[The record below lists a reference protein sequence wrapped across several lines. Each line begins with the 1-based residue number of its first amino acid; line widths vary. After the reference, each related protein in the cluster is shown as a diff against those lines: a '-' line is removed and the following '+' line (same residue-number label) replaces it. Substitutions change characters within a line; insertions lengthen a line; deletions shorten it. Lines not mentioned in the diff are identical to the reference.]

1 MKTQAELAQEIFL
14 KEKEKALSDSIQRL
28 KDTLISLSTAGAV
41 TSYDDT
47 VFETDNKRY
56 IVSENSINIIKI

>member
-1 MKTQAELAQEIFL
+1 MKTQPEKAQQIFL
-14 KEKEKALSDSIQRL
+14 EEKEKALSDSIQRL

-47 VFETDNKRY
+47 VFEYNNKRY
-56 IVSENSINIIKI
+56 IITDNSINIF